1 MEKIKVIVLN
11 PPSPDTSYINRDQM
25 GGMGQK
31 INFGKDIKAKL
42 LSRLKSNFIH
52 LPVVQLVYAATML
65 AENGFEVKV
74 IDSFN

>member
-65 AENGFEVKV
+65 E
-74 IDSFN
+74 IDF